1 MWCYSESQEPT
12 DNSHRH
18 REPELRTQRLPSY
31 KLPAFA
37 TKRSV
42 GLTASLAVVTSVA
55 TWALA
60 VLLSGRYT
68 RLDELLEGATVAVF
82 VVTGSFVGSAA
93 SLFLWQLGD
102 HRLRWVVLGGGLF
115 VAACAQ
121 AAVGIHQ
128 MEAADAAI
136 TTGSS
141 GDPIVG
147 LQAPATLAKDLPVM
161 GLLGTAGGLLWLALF
176 IANQRVTGG
185 RLRPIAAIASLAVGS
200 LGSWVAS
207 ALLDTLISPRSAGEI
222 LAAACVAGTV
232 WLVARLRSKWRISDV
247 CFAISLLTLSEAGA
261 SQATLSSATLVSAVF
276 PAVFRIEAL
285 GWCLFGVVTELNRGA
300 RANRVVL
307 REERE
312 RSQRFE
318 SQLANSEFCLQT
330 TRHEVRSALL
340 LLNCGVE
347 LLPRVSR
354 FSTATVDPDAVRI
367 LRQAGSRVAAA
378 VGESLQADDTFDV
391 HQVLDIEIRAARHRG
406 LSVHLKRPPG
416 VPYRAAGDPTVLS
429 RVVGELLDNATRHA
443 PGADVVVILAGH
455 PSLLH
460 ITVADNGPGIALGDK
475 SLSIDQLW
483 SPPIDRRPS
492 GGIGLPGA
500 RRLLE
505 SVGGSLTWE
514 RFQPGTV
521 MTIHLPALHA
531 RSIASPAAPTPAP
544 LMPPWPAA
552 SMG

>member
-1 MWCYSESQEPT
+1 MWCYSESQEST
-12 DNSHRH
+12 DSSHRGGEA
-18 REPELRTQRLPSY
+18 RLRPERPSSY

-37 TKRSV
+37 TKRSI
-42 GLTASLAVVTSVA
+42 GLAASLAVATSVA

-60 VLLSGRYT
+60 LLLSGRYT

-82 VVTGSFVGSAA
+82 VVAGSFVGSAA

-136 TTGSS
+136 TTGSP
-141 GDPIVG
+141 GDPIIG
-147 LQAPATLAKDLPVM
+147 LHAPATLANDLPIM

-185 RLRPIAAIASLAVGS
+185 RLRPIAVVASLAVGS

-207 ALLDTLISPRSAGEI
+207 ALLDTLISPKSAGEI

-232 WLVARLRSKWRISDV
+232 WLLARLRRKWRISDV

-261 SQATLSSATLVSAVF
+261 SQATLSSATLVPAVF
-276 PAVFRIEAL
+276 PAVFRVEAL

-318 SQLANSEFCLQT
+318 SQLADSEFCLQT

-354 FSTATVDPDAVRI
+354 SSTASVDPEAVRI

-378 VGESLQADDTFDV
+378 VGQSPQAGETFDV
-391 HQVLDIEIRAARHRG
+391 PQVLDTEIRAARHRG
-406 LSVHLKRPPG
+406 LSVSLKRLPDAPR
-416 VPYRAAGDPTVLS
+416 RAAGDPTVLS
-429 RVVGELLDNATRHA
+429 RVVGELLDNAARHA

-475 SLSIDQLW
+475 SLPPDRLW
-483 SPPIDRRPS
+483 NIPGKGKSS

-505 SVGGSLTWE
+505 SVGGTLAWE
-514 RFQPGTV
+514 HFEPGTV
-521 MTIHLPALHA
+521 MTIHLPAL
-531 RSIASPAAPTPAP
+531 RPASVAGQPAPAHTP